1 MVDKYYK
8 YILSPE
14 EISQLLD
21 GKDFWLSGEELMER
35 VANRSKIL
43 EEEFLAEQEY
53 ELTSEEFT
61 TLFEKAKADKR
72 KKIDR
77 ERKTTK

>member
-1 MVDKYYK
+1 
-8 YILSPE
+8 
-14 EISQLLD
+14 
-21 GKDFWLSGEELMER
+21 MER

-43 EEEFLAEQEY
+43 EEEFLALQEY
-53 ELTSEEFT
+53 ELTPQEFT
-61 TLFEKAKADKR
+61 SLFEKAKADKR